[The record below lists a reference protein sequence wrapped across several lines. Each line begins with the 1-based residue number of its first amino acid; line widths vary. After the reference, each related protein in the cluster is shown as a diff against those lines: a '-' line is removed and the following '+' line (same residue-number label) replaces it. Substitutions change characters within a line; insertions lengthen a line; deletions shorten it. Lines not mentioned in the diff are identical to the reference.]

1 MTMRRTEQRRSADK
15 DLSIG
20 FVGTY
25 PPRRCG
31 IATFTRDLSDAV
43 IVGDRRVQAT
53 VMAMT
58 DAGFRHLDNKSRGP
72 RLRATQEGNDMTE
85 KAEPF
90 RVPTMASKQE
100 LDVARDHAVMWKRM
114 AKRLAKRERAVR
126 IALVEWRADAEDL
139 RVQLRASQREVVDL
153 LSLAHRSETS

>member
-1 MTMRRTEQRRSADK
+1 MMTMRQTEHARTRGT

-58 DAGFRHLDNKSRGP
+58 DAGCIDP
-72 RLRATQEGNDMTE
+72 
-85 KAEPF
+85 
-90 RVPTMASKQE
+90 
-100 LDVARDHAVMWKRM
+100 
-114 AKRLAKRERAVR
+114 
-126 IALVEWRADAEDL
+126 
-139 RVQLRASQREVVDL
+139 
-153 LSLAHRSETS
+153 